1 MTFENFRDIVE
12 SHFMSCLKE
21 ADALK
26 HKNHIMSLLQE
37 RDHNQL
43 WLGLLHGN
51 YRCSIFFNPLNLI
64 IVDFLYLLL
73 DLEWTA

>member
-1 MTFENFRDIVE
+1 LKQPFMTYLVQNYSYFRDIVE

-26 HKNHIMSLLQE
+26 HKSHIMSLMQE

-43 WLGLLHGN
+43 WLGLLHGK
-51 YRCSIFFNPLNLI
+51 S
-64 IVDFLYLLL
+64 
-73 DLEWTA
+73 

>member
-1 MTFENFRDIVE
+1 MNYNCWKELSIQGVSDNFRDVVE
-12 SHFMSCLKE
+12 SHLMSCLKE

-51 YRCSIFFNPLNLI
+51 F
-64 IVDFLYLLL
+64 
-73 DLEWTA
+73 DL